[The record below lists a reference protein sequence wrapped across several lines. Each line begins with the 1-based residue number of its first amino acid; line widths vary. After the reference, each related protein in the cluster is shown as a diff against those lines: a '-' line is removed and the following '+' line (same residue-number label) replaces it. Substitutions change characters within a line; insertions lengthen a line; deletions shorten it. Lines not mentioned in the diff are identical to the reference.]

1 MVNMKAKMAAL
12 RAMRGKKKGGIIPAL
27 PALAGMAGPGLGAM
41 FKSIVPQLI
50 GSAAQIP
57 ISMGMEK
64 MMRKK
69 QPSYD
74 DTMGYGMMSSPA
86 GGKRKRK
93 MPKELLKKFKAMAE
107 AKKAEKGGKKSV
119 FRPPTKVQMKKMTKT
134 ERKNMMRDIAMAKKE
149 GGKKKLNPGLRAY
162 LDKKKAEKMA
172 KTAKG
177 KMCGGLMSENY
188 QSGPLA

>member
-12 RAMRGKKKGGIIPAL
+12 RAMRGKKKGGLLPAAL
-27 PALAGMAGPGLGAM
+27 PALAGMARMAAPALGSM
-41 FKSIVPQLI
+41 LKSIVPTLI

-64 MMRKK
+64 MMRRK
-69 QPSYD
+69 QPSEV
-74 DTMGYGMMSSPA
+74 DTMGYGI
-86 GGKRKRK
+86 GGRKRKRK
-93 MPKELLKKFKAMAE
+93 MPKELLEKFKAMAE
-107 AKKAEKGGKKSV
+107 AKKEKGGKKSV
-119 FRPPTKVQMKKMTKT
+119 FRAPTKVQMKKMTKT

-172 KTAKG
+172 KMAKG
-177 KMCGGLMSENY
+177 KMCGGLASDNY

>member
-1 MVNMKAKMAAL
+1 MKAKMAAL
-12 RAMRGKKKGGIIPAL
+12 RAMRGKKKGGILPAL
-27 PALAGMAGPGLGAM
+27 PALASIAGPGLGAM
-41 FKSIVPQLI
+41 FKSIVPSLI

-64 MMRKK
+64 LMRKK
-69 QPSYD
+69 QPSNV
-74 DTMGYGMMSSPA
+74 DTMGYGMMPQV

-93 MPKELLKKFKAMAE
+93 MPKELLEKFKAMAE
-107 AKKAEKGGKKSV
+107 EKKKEKGGKKSV

-162 LDKKKAEKMA
+162 LDKKKAEKMG
-172 KTAKG
+172 KMAKG
-177 KMCGGLMSENY
+177 KCGGLITDNY

>member
-12 RAMRGKKKGGIIPAL
+12 RAMRGKKKGGAFPAIAAMAARAAPAMGSMLKSIIPT
-27 PALAGMAGPGLGAM
+27 
-41 FKSIVPQLI
+41 LI
-50 GSAAQIP
+50 GSAAQVP

-64 MMRKK
+64 MMRRK
-69 QPSYD
+69 QPSEV
-74 DTMGYGMMSSPA
+74 DTMGYGLD
-86 GGKRKRK
+86 GGRKRKRK
-93 MPKELLKKFKAMAE
+93 MPKELLEKFKAMAE
-107 AKKAEKGGKKSV
+107 AKKEKGGKKSV

-172 KTAKG
+172 KMGKG
-177 KMCGGLMSENY
+177 KCGGLLSDNY

>member
-12 RAMRGKKKGGIIPAL
+12 RAMRGKKKGGVLPAL
-27 PALAGMAGPGLGAM
+27 PALASIAGPGLGAM
-41 FKSIVPQLI
+41 FKSIVPSLI

-64 MMRKK
+64 LMRKK
-69 QPSYD
+69 QPSNV
-74 DTMGYGMMSSPA
+74 DTMGYGMMPQV

-93 MPKELLKKFKAMAE
+93 MPKELLEKFKAMAE
-107 AKKAEKGGKKSV
+107 AKKEKGGKKSKFKAPSTV
-119 FRPPTKVQMKKMTKT
+119 HMKKMTKT

-162 LDKKKAEKMA
+162 LDKKKAEKMG
-172 KTAKG
+172 KMGKG
-177 KMCGGLMSENY
+177 KCGGLISDNY